1 MSAVLLTVSE
11 KSLAH
16 LRTVHKTV
24 GAPGDWGYETAMGQA
39 LYAFYQFERELVAA
53 IEAAKTEPAAAV
65 PELVAALQTIVVE
78 CMDYPPVKPQSGD
91 SYIPRDMVEAAQAAL
106 AKAKGGTS

>member
-16 LRTVHKTV
+16 LRAIHKTV
-24 GAPGDWGYETAMGQA
+24 GAPGDWGYDTAMGQA

-53 IEAAKTEPAAAV
+53 IKAAKTDPTDAM
-65 PELVAALQTIVVE
+65 PGLVAALQTIVVE
-78 CMDYPPVKPQSGD
+78 CMAYPPVKPQSGD

-106 AKAKGGTS
+106 AKAKGDAS